1 MRFGPL
7 PPREAVGGVAA
18 HAIRTEGFVLK
29 KGTVVSEADAEALE
43 KAGIHE
49 VVVARLDPGD
59 VGEDIAAERLAH
71 AMAGPEVIV
80 EAPFTGRSNLFAA
93 TAGVLVID
101 AAAVDELNNLD
112 EAVALATLPAFKPVE
127 EGEMIGTMKIVPFA
141 IAGDLLAKAEAVCRA
156 AAPLMRVAPWR
167 GGSVGVVST
176 MLPGLQEKV
185 VKKTLRVLDS
195 RLEPA
200 GAHIGREVRVPHE
213 TAPLTEALKALE
225 GEGHDMVLVFGASAV
240 TDRRDVVPA
249 AIEAAGGK
257 VEHLGMPVDPGQLL
271 VLGRMANGKP
281 VLGAPGC
288 ARSPK
293 ENGFDWVLHRLLA
306 GIPVTPNDIKG
317 MGLGG
322 LLMEIVSRPQP
333 RAEKLPDPHVPKVGA
348 VLLAAGRGTRMG
360 GPNKLLAEVDGK
372 PLVRHAAEAALA
384 AGLAPIVLV
393 TGHQNDAVERALA
406 DLPLVKAHN
415 PAYAEG
421 LSTSLRAGLAA
432 LPDEID
438 GAVVLLGDMP
448 RVDAGL
454 IKRLVAA
461 FRPDEGKLAV
471 VPVRDGDRGNP
482 VLFARRFFPELLKVT
497 GDVGGRGLLG
507 EHGEAVVE
515 VPVEGE
521 GAFVDVDT
529 PEALAALRGEA
540 MAK

>member
-1 MRFGPL
+1 
-7 PPREAVGGVAA
+7 
-18 HAIRTEGFVLK
+18 
-29 KGTVVSEADAEALE
+29 
-43 KAGIHE
+43 
-49 VVVARLDPGD
+49 
-59 VGEDIAAERLAH
+59 
-71 AMAGPEVIV
+71 
-80 EAPFTGRSNLFAA
+80 
-93 TAGVLVID
+93 
-101 AAAVDELNNLD
+101 
-112 EAVALATLPAFKPVE
+112 
-127 EGEMIGTMKIVPFA
+127 
-141 IAGDLLAKAEAVCRA
+141 
-156 AAPLMRVAPWR
+156 
-167 GGSVGVVST
+167 
-176 MLPGLQEKV
+176 
-185 VKKTLRVLDS
+185 
-195 RLEPA
+195 
-200 GAHIGREVRVPHE
+200 
-213 TAPLTEALKALE
+213 
-225 GEGHDMVLVFGASAV
+225 
-240 TDRRDVVPA
+240 
-249 AIEAAGGK
+249 
-257 VEHLGMPVDPGQLL
+257 MPVDPGQLL